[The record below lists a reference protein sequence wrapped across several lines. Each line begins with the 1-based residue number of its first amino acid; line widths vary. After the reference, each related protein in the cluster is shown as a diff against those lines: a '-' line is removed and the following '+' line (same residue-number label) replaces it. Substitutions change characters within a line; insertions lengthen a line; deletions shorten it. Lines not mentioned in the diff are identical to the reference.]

1 MLHIEAQQGRPIGM
15 LAAPYRGAAGGA
27 TTASPRSRAIGVGYH
42 DCHQWYVDYEPERTR
57 RLAATTDPLGL
68 LNPGKLP

>member
-1 MLHIEAQQGRPIGM
+1 M
-15 LAAPYRGAAGGA
+15 
-27 TTASPRSRAIGVGYH
+27 TAVYDGFTALTAIGVGYH
-42 DCHQWYVDYEPERTR
+42 DCHQWYVDHEPERTR